1 MSEISPSAS
10 GVKKVDVM
18 KVAGLALCPA
28 NLMSPPPHPAQAP
41 PGFTVPPP
49 SLLEVRCFKKV
60 FITFPPASDPQSCPI
75 KLYVLDKD
83 NIPISYLRVL
93 SSREIAVHVLEC
105 EFITK
110 DV

>member
-1 MSEISPSAS
+1 MNEISLSAA

-28 NLMSPPPHPAQAP
+28 NILSPPPHPVPPP

-49 SLLEVRCFKKV
+49 SLLEARCFKKV
-60 FITFPPASDPQSCPI
+60 FITLPPASDPQSCPI

-93 SSREIAVHVLEC
+93 SVREIAVHV
-105 EFITK
+105 
-110 DV
+110 